1 MHILHSLS
9 IRGGGGGHRHVK
21 NEGGAGKNCT
31 PSFLDSLILNEPEKV
46 KISIVAKKS
55 YGITYHTA
63 LKGITSN
70 CNIILYTMSQ
80 FAIYLKG
87 IIEECIN
94 YWVHKTMRHCNPVT
108 HEETCEECYLA
119 FSRGD
124 EREFM

>member
-9 IRGGGGGHRHVK
+9 LRGGGASTCEKMR
-21 NEGGAGKNCT
+21 EGREKLY
-31 PSFLDSLILNEPEKV
+31 PFILDSLILNEPEKV
-46 KISIVAKKS
+46 KKSIVANKS

-70 CNIILYTMSQ
+70 RNIILYTMFQ